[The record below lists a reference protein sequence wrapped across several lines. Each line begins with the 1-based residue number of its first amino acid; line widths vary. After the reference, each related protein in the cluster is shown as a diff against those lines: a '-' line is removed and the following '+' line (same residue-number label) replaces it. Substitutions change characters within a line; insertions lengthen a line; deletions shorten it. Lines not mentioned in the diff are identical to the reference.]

1 MNTTQD
7 CSTAGRRRMARDG
20 RHRRRLRDCRG
31 ARGTE
36 SPQRKRSGAGPSATR
51 SSAGNE
57 YTKSLTS
64 SRTAGKRYEQAP
76 VRRAAVPR
84 RRAAKTGQTI

>member
-1 MNTTQD
+1 MNTKIAQLLADVEWPATVD
-7 CSTAGRRRMARDG
+7 TAGVCEIVEGLEDR
-20 RHRRRLRDCRG
+20 
-31 ARGTE
+31 

-64 SRTAGKRYEQAP
+64 SRTAGSAMS
-76 VRRAAVPR
+76 RR
-84 RRAAKTGQTI
+84 Q